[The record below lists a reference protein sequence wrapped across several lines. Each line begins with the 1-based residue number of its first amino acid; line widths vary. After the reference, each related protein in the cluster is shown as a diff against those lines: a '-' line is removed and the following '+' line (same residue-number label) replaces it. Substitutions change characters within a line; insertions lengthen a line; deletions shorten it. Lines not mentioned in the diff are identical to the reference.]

1 MELNVTH
8 NENCMQGMKRIED
21 ASIDCCVTSPPYLG
35 LRDYG
40 IATSTWEAV
49 EYAPMPGMTPITVP
63 GWKGCLGLERTIDD
77 YIGHMVAVCREI
89 RRVLKDGGTL
99 WINIGDSYAGSRF
112 GEANYPSEKKWKQST
127 NSGSTQV
134 KGRGS
139 ERYGLK
145 PKDLMMMPARLA
157 LALQADGWY
166 LRQDIIW
173 SKSNPM
179 PESVTDRC
187 TKSHDHIFMFAKQ
200 PKYYYDAE
208 AIKEPCVQEEFAN
221 GFRGGAYCNHAT
233 FDNAAGGTRKQT
245 GNKKYYQPAG
255 SIGAFGTPQSRR
267 REKIPSGWDT
277 DEGTHGAFHREGRES
292 KKRGEFQG
300 KTKDFKG
307 REAFRAVR
315 DMRNKRDVWTVATK
329 PFSEA
334 HFATFP
340 PALIEPCIL
349 AGCPLG
355 GIALDPFMGSGTTGY
370 VANMCGRNYIG
381 FEIKREYCDIERKRT
396 SRAAYQMKLGIG
408 D

>member
-1 MELNVTH
+1 MEVNVTY
-8 NENCMQGMKRIED
+8 NENCMTGMKRLDD

-40 IATSTWEAV
+40 IAPTRWEAV
-49 EYAPMPGMTPITVP
+49 EYAPMAGMPTVTVP
-63 GWKGCLGLERTIDD
+63 EWLGCLGLEPSIET
-77 YIGHMVAVCREI
+77 YVGHMVAVCREI
-89 RRVLKDGGTL
+89 RRVLKDNGTL
-99 WINIGDSYAGSRF
+99 WLNIGDSYAGAGF
-112 GEANYPSEKKWKQST
+112 GAANYPGEKEFKQQTSAGALT
-127 NSGSTQV
+127 V
-134 KGRGS
+134 KGRAG

-145 PKDLMMMPARLA
+145 AKDLMMMPARIA

-187 TKSHDHIFMFAKQ
+187 TKSHEYIFMLAKQ
-200 PKYYYDAE
+200 PRYYYDAE

-221 GFRGGAYCNHAT
+221 GFRGGAYCNGET
-233 FDNAAGGTRKQT
+233 FDNGAGGTRKQT

-255 SIGAFGTPQSRR
+255 SVGAFGSLQSRR
-267 REKIPSGWDT
+267 
-277 DEGTHGAFHREGRES
+277 RES
-292 KKRGEFQG
+292 KKRGEFAG

-329 PFSEA
+329 SFSEA

-340 PALIEPCIL
+340 PDLIKPCIL

-355 GIALDPFMGSGTTGY
+355 GTVLDPFMGSGTTGY
-370 VANMCGRNYIG
+370 VANMNGRNYIG
-381 FEIKREYCDIERKRT
+381 FEINRSYCEIERRRV
-396 SRAAYQMKLGIG
+396 SRAAYQIKLDI
-408 D
+408 